1 MRQIPKLSADGF
13 AVGMWSSASAAG
25 YRLSTLSLIRHIIKA
40 RAYGRGA
47 RFAKVEKRFKSL
59 VATAKD
65 ADALTAE
72 GELLYGQGNYE
83 AALRVL
89 QRALQVGKDDESFE
103 WRAFCEL
110 CLGQVYVK
118 LKRYQEAKDIFKSLS
133 ESGVPEADI
142 ELGQMLR
149 PTDRE
154 TAARHLFAVACAGRP
169 DIFAQL
175 SEMSLEQ
182 AAETKDETAVRE
194 FRRWSDEWSRLA
206 NTSAAF

>member
-1 MRQIPKLSADGF
+1 MS
-13 AVGMWSSASAAG
+13 MWSSASAMG
-25 YRLSTLSLIRHIIKA
+25 YRLSTLSLARHIIKA
-40 RAYGRGA
+40 NAFGRGG
-47 RFAKVEKRFKSL
+47 RFSRVEKRFKTL

-65 ADALTAE
+65 PDALTAE
-72 GELLYGQGNYE
+72 GELLYRQGHYD

-103 WRAFCEL
+103 WKAYCEL

-118 LKRYQEAKDIFKSLS
+118 LRRYQEAKDIFKSLS

-154 TAARHLFAVACAGRP
+154 EAARRLFAVACAGRP

-182 AAETKDETAVRE
+182 ASETKDEKAVRE
-194 FRRWSDEWSRLA
+194 FKKWSDEWSRLA
-206 NTSAAF
+206 NTSTAF

>member
-1 MRQIPKLSADGF
+1 MRQIPKLAADGF
-13 AVGMWSSASAAG
+13 TVGMWSSASAAG

-40 RAYGRGA
+40 KAYERGS
-47 RFAKVEKRFKSL
+47 RFANVEKRFKAL
-59 VATAKD
+59 VSTAKD

-83 AALRVL
+83 AALRAL
-89 QRALQVGKDDESFE
+89 QRAMLVGKDDEGFE

-133 ESGVPEADI
+133 ESGLPEADI

-154 TAARHLFAVACAGRP
+154 AAARHLFAVACAGRP

-182 AAETKDETAVRE
+182 ATETKDETAVKE
-194 FRRWSDEWSRLA
+194 YRRWSDEWSRLA